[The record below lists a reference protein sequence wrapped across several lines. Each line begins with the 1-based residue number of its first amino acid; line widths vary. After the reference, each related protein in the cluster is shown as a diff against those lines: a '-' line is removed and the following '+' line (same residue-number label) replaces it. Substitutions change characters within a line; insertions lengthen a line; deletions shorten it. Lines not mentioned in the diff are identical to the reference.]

1 VFASFVSRVW
11 KFLNF
16 KKQKNCQEKKGDK
29 INGLRGNLGNGK
41 CAYSDALIFFYKIK
55 IR

>member
-1 VFASFVSRVW
+1 LCQGFGN
-11 KFLNF
+11 FLILKNRKTV
-16 KKQKNCQEKKGDK
+16 KKKRKRGDK